1 MPPGGASRTIRA
13 LMTRRAAI
21 VSALRTPFGRYGG
34 TLSSVRP
41 DDLAAHAIKHAV
53 AQAGIDPSSIEDVYL
68 GAANQAGEDNRNV
81 ARMAALL
88 AGLPVS
94 VGGCTVNRLCAS
106 GLEAINIAARMIES
120 NCGDVF
126 VAGGVESMSRAPFV
140 MAKGERAFD
149 RSLNVHD
156 TTIGWRFTNPALAAM
171 HHPYGM
177 GETAENLARQ
187 YDISRE
193 DQDRFAVLSQQRW
206 TLANEMNLFDD
217 ELLAVDVP
225 QRRKDPIHFD
235 ADEHPRPET
244 TMETLARLRPAF
256 AKDDQ
261 ASVTA
266 GNSSGVN
273 DGAAAL
279 VLMEAEKARSEGHDI
294 LAIVGPSAS
303 AGVDPATMGLGPVPA
318 TRKALGRAGR
328 SIEDVGLFELNEA
341 FAAQSLAC
349 IRELDLDL
357 DRVNVKGGAIAIGH
371 PLGASGARIAAT
383 LVHEMKRRKTDLGV
397 ATLCVGVGQGLAT
410 VFEHPAAS

>member
-1 MPPGGASRTIRA
+1 
-13 LMTRRAAI
+13 MTRRAAI

>member
-1 MPPGGASRTIRA
+1 
-13 LMTRRAAI
+13 MTRRAAI

-34 TLSSVRP
+34 ALSSIRP

-53 AQAGIDPSSIEDVYL
+53 ERAGIDPASIDDVYL

-88 AGLPVS
+88 AGLPVT
-94 VGGCTVNRLCAS
+94 VPGCTVNRLCAS
-106 GLEAINIAARMIES
+106 GLEAINVAARMIEA

-140 MAKGERAFD
+140 MAKGGRAFD
-149 RSLNVHD
+149 RTLDVHD
-156 TTIGWRFTNPALAAM
+156 TTIGWRFTNPALSKL

-187 YDISRE
+187 CNISRE
-193 DQDRFAVLSQQRW
+193 QQDRFAVLSQQRW
-206 TLANEMNLFDD
+206 ALANEMNLFDD

-225 QRRKDPIHFD
+225 QRKQDPMHFD
-235 ADEHPRPET
+235 TDEHPRPGT
-244 TMETLARLRPAF
+244 TVETLAKLRPAF
-256 AKDDQ
+256 ATDDQ
-261 ASVTA
+261 ATVTA

-279 VLMEAEKARSEGHDI
+279 VLMEAELARSEGRAI
-294 LAIVGPSAS
+294 LALVGPSAS

-318 TRKALGRAGR
+318 TCKALDRAGL
-328 SIEDVGLFELNEA
+328 SVDDIGLFELNEA
-341 FAAQSLAC
+341 FAAQSIAC
-349 IRELDLDL
+349 VRELGLDM
-357 DRVNVKGGAIAIGH
+357 DRVNVKGGAISIGH
-371 PLGASGARIAAT
+371 PLGASGARLAAT
-383 LVHEMKRRKTDLGV
+383 LVHEMNRRKTDHGV

-410 VFEHPAAS
+410 VFELPNGA